1 VDFDTG
7 VPQFARFEE
16 GKDMRLGV
24 ASVVIIGA
32 WLAQMATAPASE
44 QRSVIVRQWHGKT
57 TAADADRYEHY
68 LAESI
73 KKFTT
78 IPGNRGYQLLREDA
92 GNLTH
97 FSVLSFWDSRESIHG
112 YAGADISKV
121 RPLPRDPE
129 FLVDPETNVR
139 NYDLRV
145 DARR

>member
-1 VDFDTG
+1 M
-7 VPQFARFEE
+7 
-16 GKDMRLGV
+16 KLGITAV
-24 ASVVIIGA
+24 AIIGA
-32 WLAQMATAPASE
+32 WLALVPATPKSE

-57 TAADADRYEHY
+57 TAADADRYEQY

-97 FSVLSFWDSRESIHG
+97 FSVLSFWDSRDSIHG

-129 FLVDPETNVR
+129 FLIDPETNVR

>member
-1 VDFDTG
+1 MKI
-7 VPQFARFEE
+7 AI
-16 GKDMRLGV
+16 
-24 ASVVIIGA
+24 ASVAIIAA
-32 WLAQMATAPASE
+32 WLAQGGVATPTAD

-97 FSVLSFWDSRESIHG
+97 FSVLSFWDSRDSIHG

-129 FLVDPETNVR
+129 FLIDPEANVR

>member
-1 VDFDTG
+1 MKI
-7 VPQFARFEE
+7 AI
-16 GKDMRLGV
+16 
-24 ASVVIIGA
+24 ASVAIIAA
-32 WLAQMATAPASE
+32 WLAQAAATPTAD

-68 LAESI
+68 LADSI

-92 GNLTH
+92 GPLTH
-97 FSVLSFWDSRESIHG
+97 FSVLSFWDSRDSIHG

-129 FLVDPETNVR
+129 FLIDPEANVR

>member
-1 VDFDTG
+1 
-7 VPQFARFEE
+7 
-16 GKDMRLGV
+16 MRLDI
-24 ASVVIIGA
+24 ALAAIIGA
-32 WLAQMATAPASE
+32 WLAQAEPTPRAE

-78 IPGNRGYQLLREDA
+78 LPGNRGYQLLREDA
-92 GNLTH
+92 GHLTH
-97 FSVLSFWDSRESIHG
+97 FSVLSFWDSRESIRG

-129 FLVDPETNVR
+129 FLVDPETDVR

>member
-1 VDFDTG
+1 M
-7 VPQFARFEE
+7 
-16 GKDMRLGV
+16 KLGI
-24 ASVVIIGA
+24 ASVAIIGL
-32 WLAQMATAPASE
+32 WLAGSGGTPGSA
-44 QRSVIVRQWHGKT
+44 QRPVIVRQWHGKT

-92 GNLTH
+92 GPVTH
-97 FSVLSFWDSRESIHG
+97 FSVLSFWDSRESIHA

-129 FLVDPETNVR
+129 FLVDPEILVR

>member
-1 VDFDTG
+1 M
-7 VPQFARFEE
+7 
-16 GKDMRLGV
+16 KLGI
-24 ASVVIIGA
+24 ASVAIISA
-32 WLAQMATAPASE
+32 WVAGPGTTPAPD

-73 KKFTT
+73 RKFTT

-92 GNLTH
+92 GPVTH
-97 FSVLSFWDSRESIHG
+97 FSVLSFWDSRESIHA

-121 RPLPRDPE
+121 RALPRDPE
-129 FLVDPETNVR
+129 FLVEPETHVR

>member
-1 VDFDTG
+1 M
-7 VPQFARFEE
+7 
-16 GKDMRLGV
+16 KLGI
-24 ASVVIIGA
+24 ASVAIISA
-32 WLAQMATAPASE
+32 WLAWAHTAPASD

-57 TAADADRYEHY
+57 TAADADRYERY

-92 GNLTH
+92 GSFTH
-97 FSVLSFWDSRESIHG
+97 FSVLSFWDSRESIHA
-112 YAGADISKV
+112 YAGADIRKV

-129 FLVDPETNVR
+129 FLVDPETDVR

>member
-1 VDFDTG
+1 MKI
-7 VPQFARFEE
+7 A
-16 GKDMRLGV
+16 L
-24 ASVVIIGA
+24 ASVAIIAA
-32 WLAQMATAPASE
+32 WLAQAAATPTADRS
-44 QRSVIVRQWHGKT
+44 SVIVRQWHGKT

-78 IPGNRGYQLLREDA
+78 IPGNRGYQLLREDV
-92 GNLTH
+92 GPLTH
-97 FSVLSFWDSRESIHG
+97 FSVLSFWDSRDSIHG

-129 FLVDPETNVR
+129 FLIDPEANVR

-145 DARR
+145 DVRR

>member
-1 VDFDTG
+1 MSAPRHTVHL
-7 VPQFARFEE
+7 QEE
-16 GKDMRLGV
+16 RHMKIGIASLAILG
-24 ASVVIIGA
+24 AS
-32 WLAQMATAPASE
+32 LAQPAATPTANP
-44 QRSVIVRQWHGKT
+44 RSVIVRQWHGKT

-78 IPGNRGYQLLREDA
+78 IPGNRGYQLLREDV

-97 FSVLSFWDSRESIHG
+97 FSVLSFWDSRDSIHG

-129 FLVDPETNVR
+129 FLIDPEASVR

>member
-1 VDFDTG
+1 M
-7 VPQFARFEE
+7 
-16 GKDMRLGV
+16 KLGV
-24 ASVVIIGA
+24 AAVAVISA
-32 WLAQMATAPASE
+32 LLAGVATTQASD
-44 QRSVIVRQWHGKT
+44 QRPKIVRQWHGKT

-78 IPGNRGYQLLREDA
+78 IPGNRGYQLLREDV
-92 GNLTH
+92 GSVTH
-97 FSVLSFWDSRESIHG
+97 FSVLSFWASRESIHG

-129 FLVDPETNVR
+129 FLVDPEIDVR